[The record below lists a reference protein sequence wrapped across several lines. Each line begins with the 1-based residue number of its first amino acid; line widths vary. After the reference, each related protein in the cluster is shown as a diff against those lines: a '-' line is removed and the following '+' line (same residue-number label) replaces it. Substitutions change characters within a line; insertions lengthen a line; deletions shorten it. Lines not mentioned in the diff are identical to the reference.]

1 MDQRQPCMPMICPPI
16 IKGSSLRA
24 GNAGMPVDGLEPP
37 TLSSSGRRSTTE
49 LNRRG
54 VTGGSRTLIYGTTTR
69 GFSVKLQPQYP
80 WTVTL
85 RLFLR
90 VKQVRYFYNTG
101 AFNGDFLFLRYIPNL
116 SHQRAICVCD
126 TLYFLPTSH
135 KPIVSTSF
143 YKSSFLGHFDFF

>member
-1 MDQRQPCMPMICPPI
+1 MPGCRLM
-16 IKGSSLRA
+16 
-24 GNAGMPVDGLEPP
+24 GLNH
-37 TLSSSGRRSTTE
+37 RRSPLQGDALPTE

-69 GFSVKLQPQYP
+69 GFSVKLRPQYP

>member
-1 MDQRQPCMPMICPPI
+1 MPGCRLMD
-16 IKGSSLRA
+16 L
-24 GNAGMPVDGLEPP
+24 NH
-37 TLSSSGRRSTTE
+37 RRSPLQGDALPTE

-69 GFSVKLQPQYP
+69 GFSVKLRPQYP

-101 AFNGDFLFLRYIPNL
+101 AFNGDFLFYAIFLIYHTNALFVYATHYTFYLHHTNPLFPHL
-116 SHQRAICVCD
+116 SISPLFSDILIFSNYV
-126 TLYFLPTSH
+126 F
-135 KPIVSTSF
+135 
-143 YKSSFLGHFDFF
+143 